1 MRLLVVDGNSIVN
14 RAFYGIRPLT
24 NKEGQYT
31 HAIYGFLTM
40 LRKIEKEETPDAVA
54 IAFDLKAPTFRH
66 KAYSGYKATRKGM
79 PPELRSQMA
88 PLKELL
94 GLLGYQL
101 VTCEGYEAD
110 DILGTFAA
118 ACEKNGDTCVIA
130 TGDRDSLQL
139 VSDTTHVHLCTNRDD
154 ILYTPEKIMEDYG
167 VTPAELIE
175 IKAIQGD
182 SSDNIPGVAGIGPK
196 GAGDLIKR
204 YHSVSY
210 IYDHL
215 DELEIKDG
223 VRKKL
228 IASKDNAILS
238 RMLGEIVKD
247 APIETDITR
256 YRVEIADR
264 AAAARMMSRLE
275 LFSIIEKYDLE
286 EGLYRRESLRRESD
300 RAARL

>member
-24 NKEGQYT
+24 NKEGQFT

-40 LRKIEKEETPDAVA
+40 LRKIEKEENPDAVA

-66 KAYSGYKATRKGM
+66 KAFDGYKATRKGM
-79 PPELRSQMA
+79 PPELASQM
-88 PLKELL
+88 PLLKELL
-94 GLLGYQL
+94 GLLGYTL

-110 DILGTFAA
+110 DILGTLAA
-118 ACEKNGDTCVIA
+118 ACENSGNVCVIA

-139 VSDTTHVHLCTNRDD
+139 VSDKTAVHLCTNRDD
-154 ILYTPEKIMEDYG
+154 ILYTPEKIKEDYG

-196 GAGDLIKR
+196 GAGDLIRR
-204 YHSVSY
+204 YHSVQY

-215 DELEIKDG
+215 DELDVKPG
-223 VRKKL
+223 VRKK
-228 IASKDNAILS
+228 
-238 RMLGEIVKD
+238 
-247 APIETDITR
+247 
-256 YRVEIADR
+256 
-264 AAAARMMSRLE
+264 
-275 LFSIIEKYDLE
+275 
-286 EGLYRRESLRRESD
+286 
-300 RAARL
+300 